1 MTTTTTTEE
10 LLELNSQLTDAI
22 MWRALAQ
29 HWNKPRAEE
38 LTIEINTI
46 RNEIKE
52 KTRGEGIR
60 HTGNRIC
67 EVKE

>member
-1 MTTTTTTEE
+1 MRTTTEE
-10 LLELNSQLTDAI
+10 LLELNHQLTDAI
-22 MWRALAQ
+22 MWRALAS
-29 HWNKPRAEE
+29 HWSESRAEE
-38 LTIEINTI
+38 LTNQINTI

-60 HTGNRIC
+60 HTGNRIL